1 MVVVVVKGKQK
12 MLHGKDPVEYL
23 VGHKNF
29 VAIFVQILRD
39 LDLLD
44 DCDLDNI
51 DIPNS
56 TLDHSPAKV
65 RQLKE

>member
-1 MVVVVVKGKQK
+1 MKGKQK
-12 MLHGKDPVEYL
+12 MLHGKDPVVYL
-23 VGHKNF
+23 VGYKNF
-29 VAIFVQILRD
+29 VAIFVRILRD

-56 TLDHSPAKV
+56 TLDHLPERV
-65 RQLKE
+65 RQ